1 MFSVSELGKSF
12 GGLKA
17 LDQLDFDLSAGEVMG
32 LIGPNGSGKTTTIN
46 VITGIFPAT
55 HGTVRLDD
63 RDLTNWR
70 SDRVAKAGIAR
81 TFQNLRLFGRHT
93 VRNNIRSAQTLLC
106 KSVISRL
113 SAIPTAEERRLSD
126 EADAL
131 LDQFQLTELGKRTA
145 DSLSYGERKRL
156 EMARALAMRPRVL
169 LLDEPAAGMN
179 PTELDWLADTILHL
193 RSSGLA
199 IVLVEHH
206 MKLVMRI
213 CDRITVL
220 NFGRKIAE
228 GTPAEVSQD
237 KDVITA
243 YLGEAEDDD

>member
-1 MFSVSELGKSF
+1 MFSVSELSKSF

-17 LDQLDFDLSAGEVMG
+17 LDQLDFSLSEGEVMG

-63 RDLTNWR
+63 LDLTNKR
-70 SDRVAKAGIAR
+70 SDLVAKAGIAR

-93 VRNNIRSAQTLLC
+93 VRNNIRSSQTILC
-106 KSVISRL
+106 KSLISKL
-113 SAIPTAEERRLSD
+113 SAIPTSEERQLS
-126 EADAL
+126 EEVDAL
-131 LDQFQLTELGKRTA
+131 LEQFQLSDVSNRTA

-179 PTELDWLADTILHL
+179 PTELEWLASTISIL
-193 RSSGLA
+193 RSTGLA

-206 MKLVMRI
+206 MKLVMSI

-220 NFGRKIAE
+220 NFGSKIAE
-228 GTPAEVSQD
+228 GTPSEVSQNA
-237 KDVITA
+237 DVIAA
-243 YLGEAEDDD
+243 YLGVEDEGD

>member
-1 MFSVSELGKSF
+1 MFSVSELSKSF

-17 LDQLDFDLSAGEVMG
+17 LDQLDFSLSAGEVMG

-55 HGTVRLDD
+55 RGTVSLDD
-63 RDLTNWR
+63 LDLTNKR
-70 SDRVAKAGIAR
+70 PDKIAKAGIAR

-93 VRNNIRSAQTLLC
+93 VRNNIRSSQTILC
-106 KSVISRL
+106 KSLISRL
-113 SAIPTAEERRLSD
+113 SAIPTSEERQLSE

-131 LDQFQLTELGKRTA
+131 LEQFQLSDLSKRTA

-179 PTELDWLADTILHL
+179 PTELDWLAGTISHL
-193 RSSGLA
+193 RSTGLG

-206 MKLVMRI
+206 MKLVMNT

-220 NFGRKIAE
+220 NFGSKIAE
-228 GTPAEVSQD
+228 GTPSEVSQNS
-237 KDVITA
+237 DVITA
-243 YLGEAEDDD
+243 YLGEADDGD

>member
-1 MFSVSELGKSF
+1 MFSVSNLSKSF

-17 LDQLDFDLSAGEVMG
+17 LDKLEFSLEPGEVMG

-46 VITGIFPAT
+46 VVTGIFPAT
-55 HGTVRLDD
+55 EGKVELDG
-63 RDLTNWR
+63 RDLTNKR
-70 SDRVAKAGIAR
+70 SDLVAKAGIAR

-93 VRNNIRSAQTLLC
+93 VRDNIRSSQTILC
-106 KSVISRL
+106 QSLISRL
-113 SAIPTAEERRLSD
+113 SAVPTAEERQLAH

-131 LDQFQLTELGKRTA
+131 LEQFQLQDLSRRTA

-156 EMARALAMRPRVL
+156 EMARALAMRPKVL

-179 PTELDWLADTILHL
+179 PTELEWLAETISHL
-193 RSSGLA
+193 RSTGVA

-220 NFGRKIAE
+220 NFGSKIAE
-228 GTPAEVSQD
+228 GTPGDVSRNE
-237 KDVITA
+237 DVITA
-243 YLGEAEDDD
+243 YLGEADDRD

>member
-1 MFSVSELGKSF
+1 VFCVSDLSKSF

-17 LDQLDFDLSAGEVMG
+17 LDQLDFSLSGGEVMG

-55 HGTVRLDD
+55 RGTVHLDD
-63 RDLTNWR
+63 QDLTNR
-70 SDRVAKAGIAR
+70 RADQVARAGIAR

-93 VRNNIRSAQTLLC
+93 VRNNIRASQTVLC
-106 KSVISRL
+106 KSLLSRL
-113 SAIPTAEERRLSD
+113 SAIPTAEERRLAE

-131 LDQFQLTELGKRTA
+131 LEQFQLTDLSRRTA
-145 DSLSYGERKRL
+145 DSLSYGEKKRV

-179 PTELDWLADTILHL
+179 PTELEWLAETILRL
-193 RSSGLA
+193 RSTGMA

-220 NFGRKIAE
+220 NFGSKIAE
-228 GTPAEVSQD
+228 GTPQVVSQD

>member
-1 MFSVSELGKSF
+1 MFSVSELSKSF

-17 LDQLDFDLSAGEVMG
+17 LDQLDFTLSAGEVMG

-46 VITGIFPAT
+46 VVTGIFPAT
-55 HGTVRLDD
+55 QGMVKFDGV
-63 RDLTNWR
+63 DLTNKR
-70 SDRVAKAGIAR
+70 SDQVAKAGIAR

-93 VRNNIRSAQTLLC
+93 VRNNIRSSQTILC
-106 KSVISRL
+106 KSLISRL
-113 SAIPTAEERRLSD
+113 SAIPTAEERQLSE

-131 LDQFQLTELGKRTA
+131 LEQFQLKDLGKRTA
-145 DSLSYGERKRL
+145 GSLSYGERKRL

-179 PTELDWLADTILHL
+179 PTELEWLAETISHL
-193 RSSGLA
+193 RSTGLA

-220 NFGRKIAE
+220 NFGGKIAE
-228 GTPAEVSQD
+228 GTPSEVSQN

-243 YLGEAEDDD
+243 YLGEADEDA